1 MEWKYRVPEDQ
12 LSATGYEETRAEWA
26 AIRHAYLTAEATED
40 ARAPHLQEALELV
53 QRIGVFP
60 ITHYSKLG
68 AELEVQQ
75 CREHGLAED
84 TQTAPYGV
92 KSSLSRAGADLCHF
106 MFPNLFDIRGIKV
119 DNSYLQKFETPEL
132 IRKALPNALAK
143 PSGLSLTDLKGQ
155 QPHATNFYPMAAQHI
170 FTTYAPEGG
179 VVWDPSCGFGGRL
192 LGALTSRK
200 HLTYLGTDPAKE
212 TIHNLKRLG
221 QLIEDV
227 TGRTRSYELHAKGS
241 EKDIGLRN
249 EVDFAFTSPPYFSLE
264 WYATTDKTQGLEKW
278 FEKYVR
284 GTIRNIYRALKP
296 GARYAVNLA
305 DFEDRG
311 QEVNFVDRWAQISF
325 EEGFRFISL
334 HGLDITARA
343 NTKLREKRNNSSR
356 RIATLNAGVRQEPI
370 LHFYK
375 P

>member
-1 MEWKYRVPEDQ
+1 
-12 LSATGYEETRAEWA
+12 
-26 AIRHAYLTAEATED
+26 
-40 ARAPHLQEALELV
+40 
-53 QRIGVFP
+53 
-60 ITHYSKLG
+60 
-68 AELEVQQ
+68 
-75 CREHGLAED
+75 
-84 TQTAPYGV
+84 
-92 KSSLSRAGADLCHF
+92 

-119 DNSYLQKFETPEL
+119 NNSLLQKFETPDL
-132 IRKALPNALAK
+132 LQKALPRALST
-143 PSGLSLTDLKGQ
+143 PGGLNLSDVKGQ

-200 HLTYLGTDPAKE
+200 HFTYLGTDPAEE

-221 QLIEDV
+221 GLIEGV
-227 TGRTRSYELHAKGS
+227 TGRTHSYELYEQGS
-241 EKDIGLRN
+241 EEEIDLKG

-264 WYATTDKTQGLEKW
+264 WYETTDKTQGLEEW
-278 FEKYVR
+278 FEEYVR

-305 DFEDRG
+305 DFEDGGR
-311 QEVNFVDRWAQISF
+311 EVSFVDQWAQISF

-334 HGLDITARA
+334 HGLDITARP
-343 NTKLREKRNNSSR
+343 NTELRGKWNNAAR